1 LAALEVGNFPLGYSF
16 WWIGCGF
23 HPLEASLPIIVGEV
37 DHDRLRGAS
46 YNNPDKTVIS

>member
-23 HPLEASLPIIVGEV
+23 HPSR
-37 DHDRLRGAS
+37 HHFQ
-46 YNNPDKTVIS
+46 